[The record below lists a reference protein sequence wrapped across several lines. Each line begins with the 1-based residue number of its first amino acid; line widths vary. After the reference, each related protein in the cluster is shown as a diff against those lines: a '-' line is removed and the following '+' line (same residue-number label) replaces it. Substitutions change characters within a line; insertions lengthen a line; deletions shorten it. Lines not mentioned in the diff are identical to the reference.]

1 MGNLTDH
8 AKSST
13 ETMISLIRGRILFME
28 EEITEKRNAILRHEA
43 LIKSI
48 EKRNYYECPTGNE
61 SEIQMRAWWIRQ
73 VGKKNIHWTKK
84 KKKDA
89 K

>member
-1 MGNLTDH
+1 
-8 AKSST
+8 
-13 ETMISLIRGRILFME
+13 ME
-28 EEITEKRNAILRHEA
+28 EEIKEKRNAILRHEA

-61 SEIQMRAWWIRQ
+61 SEIQMKAWWIRQ
-73 VGKKNIHWTKK
+73 VGKKNIHWPKK
-84 KKKDA
+84 RKKDA